1 MSDKAEGGLDV
12 KDITSTSFGY
22 IIGFLLPGLLS
33 LYGLAFWSSRVEK
46 IMQPAIN
53 IGATLGPSVIL
64 LLAALAAGLIVSAI
78 RCYVFE
84 KFVCRNTQF
93 EKDMFSRLGT
103 GEKLTSFRAVVDE
116 HYRYHQ
122 FHGGCFV
129 GLAVAYFGW
138 LWNTYPTLT
147 WTWRAVSMVG
157 FIVVEALMFVTA
169 KDAYEKYIE
178 RGNTIVKGSGTEA
191 TGVASATATRVGAH
205 R

>member
-46 IMQPAIN
+46 IMQPASN
-53 IGATLGPSVIL
+53 IAATIGPSVIL

-84 KFVCRNTQF
+84 KFVCRETQF

-103 GEKLTSFRAVVDE
+103 GEKLSSFRAVVDE

-122 FHGGCFV
+122 FYGGCFV
-129 GLAVAYFGW
+129 GLAIAYFGW

-147 WTWRAVSMVG
+147 WIWRAVSLVG
-157 FIVVEALMFVTA
+157 FVVVEALMFVTA
-169 KDAYEKYIE
+169 TDAYEKYID
-178 RGNTIVKGSGTEA
+178 RGNTIVKGG
-191 TGVASATATRVGAH
+191 ATATDAATGAATGVGAH